1 MLANGCISGATR
13 GGAVGSRAPSRLPN
27 LCFSKNNFATPDASG
42 SYDQFVGASGIL
54 AKVDIAVILDEYNL
68 GGSA

>member
-1 MLANGCISGATR
+1 
-13 GGAVGSRAPSRLPN
+13 VGSRAPSRLPN